1 MNIFENPSTKVIY
14 TFKVYLATLVI
25 DELVSRK
32 LIQKQA
38 ANLLNTSQP
47 HVSELLNA
55 KLDRFSIE
63 TLIDFC
69 LKLGLSIEQNFTKG
83 YLSLNVQNPTIHHD

>member
-1 MNIFENPSTKVIY
+1 MNIFENPATKVIY
-14 TFKVYLATLVI
+14 TFKVQLATLVI

-32 LIQKQA
+32 LVQREA
-38 ANLLNTSQP
+38 AKLLHTSQP
-47 HVSELLNA
+47 RISDLLNA